1 MRSPMP
7 GEYPEPSGGAER
19 QEYVGLTCS
28 PGPGLS
34 LALIDEKLVLRIQ
47 LSGG

>member
-19 QEYVGLTCS
+19 QESVGLTCS
-28 PGPGLS
+28 PGPGVS
-34 LALIDEKLVLRIQ
+34 LALTDEKLVLRIQ